1 MTAITLEVS
10 LAATA
15 SAQSQIQTPRESSQ
29 SAAHPDPGRLLGTWQ
44 VQITLLNCVTQVPL
58 APPFASMLAFEGAG
72 TLTGTTANPA
82 FAPGQRSSDYGTWN
96 YKGHGTYVAASDA
109 YILFPAG
116 PFVRGTQRIVQ
127 AISVSGDTFTSA
139 ATVTFYDVNGNN
151 VLGACAVAQ
160 AHRFQ

>member
-1 MTAITLEVS
+1 
-10 LAATA
+10 
-15 SAQSQIQTPRESSQ
+15 
-29 SAAHPDPGRLLGTWQ
+29 TWQ
-44 VQITLLNCVTQVPL
+44 VQITLQNCTTHVQL
-58 APPFASMLAFEGAG
+58 APPFVSMLAFDGAG

-82 FAPGQRSSDYGTWN
+82 FAPGQRSSDYGVWN
-96 YKGHGTYVAASDA
+96 YKGDGTYLASSDA

-127 AISVSGDTFTSA
+127 AISVSGNTFTSA

-160 AHRFQ
+160 GHRFQ